1 MYFIKYIVFLKIRY
15 GLTHIFFFYVTFKME
30 GGLKMNVNAEL
41 VEKISKNGNKYV
53 CIEISLTDKVK
64 KVVFLTDAEVEL
76 LKLYLSNSSK

>member
-1 MYFIKYIVFLKIRY
+1 
-15 GLTHIFFFYVTFKME
+15 
-30 GGLKMNVNAEL
+30 MNVNAEL

-76 LKLYLSNSSK
+76 LKLFLSNSSK